1 MKNIIFSIRAKIMR
15 WLFPTSSYFR
25 APKNVHPL
33 SRKFGFDRGKPID
46 RFWIESYL
54 EEKKNL
60 IHGICMEIG
69 SDTYTKQFGSNITRA
84 DVLDVVPRG
93 KSVKIIGDLRNLK
106 GVVKDNTYDCIVLTH
121 VIGMIDDLPSAVSE
135 VKRIL
140 KPGGVV
146 IVTVACFGPLPLDN
160 IAYWRIT
167 PKGLRYLFEGQFGA
181 KNINTKMY
189 GNALTGQYF
198 WIGMSQEELTLEE
211 LTYNDPEFP
220 CIACLTAY
228 KDE

>member
-1 MKNIIFSIRAKIMR
+1 MKKIIFAIRAKLMR
-15 WLFPTSSYFR
+15 WLFPSSSYFL
-25 APKNVHPL
+25 ATKSVHPL

-54 EEKKNL
+54 EEKKDL

-69 SDTYTKQFGSNITRA
+69 SDTYTRRFGEDITRA

-93 KSVKIIGDLRNLK
+93 KQVKIIGDLRNLN

-121 VIGMIDDLPSAVSE
+121 VIGLIDDLPAAVSE

-146 IVTVACFGPLPLDN
+146 IVTVACIGPLPLDN
-160 IAYWRIT
+160 IAFWRIT
-167 PKGLRYLFEGQFGA
+167 PKGLKFLFSKQFGE
-181 KNINTKMY
+181 KNTELKTY
-189 GNALTGQYF
+189 GNALTGQCF
-198 WIGMSQEELTLEE
+198 WVGMSQEELTKEE
-211 LTYNDPEFP
+211 LLYNDPEFP